1 MRKLVFIAAA
11 AAVACGCT
19 KRVYVPL
26 ERVNVVRDTFNSSS
40 RLADTLILRDSVVL
54 DRSGDTVRERTVR
67 ERWRLRSVH
76 DTVRSTVRDT
86 VLEPRIVEVEK
97 EKPRSLRGRV
107 SEAAGWMSAGVLLGA
122 VLLSAFRVSA
132 RKGR

>member
-26 ERVNVVRDTFNSSS
+26 ERVNVVRDTFHSSS

-86 VLEPRIVEVEK
+86 VVEPRIVEVEK
-97 EKPRSLRGRV
+97 EKPRSLRGRI
-107 SEAAGWMSAGVLLGA
+107 SEAAGWMSAGALLGA

>member
-26 ERVNVVRDTFNSSS
+26 ERVNVVRDTFHSSS

-54 DRSGDTVRERTVR
+54 DLSGDTVRERTVR

-86 VLEPRIVEVEK
+86 VVEPRIVEVEK

>member
-26 ERVNVVRDTFNSSS
+26 ERVNVVR
-40 RLADTLILRDSVVL
+40 DTLILRDSVVL

-86 VLEPRIVEVEK
+86 VVEPRIVEVEK
-97 EKPRSLRGRV
+97 EKPRSLRGRI

>member
-26 ERVNVVRDTFNSSS
+26 ERVNVVRDTFHSSS
-40 RLADTLILRDSVVL
+40 RLADTMILRDSVVL

-86 VLEPRIVEVEK
+86 VVEPRIVEVEK
-97 EKPRSLRGRV
+97 EKPRSLRGRI

>member
-26 ERVNVVRDTFNSSS
+26 ERVNVVRDTFHSSS
-40 RLADTLILRDSVVL
+40 RLADTMILRDSVVL

-86 VLEPRIVEVEK
+86 VVEPCIVEVEK

>member
-26 ERVNVVRDTFNSSS
+26 ERVNVVRDTFHSSS
-40 RLADTLILRDSVVL
+40 RLADTPILRDSVVL

-86 VLEPRIVEVEK
+86 VVEPRIVEVEK
-97 EKPRSLRGRV
+97 EKPRSLRGRI

>member
-11 AAVACGCT
+11 AAVAYGCT

-26 ERVNVVRDTFNSSS
+26 ERVNVVRDTFHSSS

-86 VLEPRIVEVEK
+86 VVEPRIVEVEK
-97 EKPRSLRGRV
+97 EKPRSLRGRI

>member
-26 ERVNVVRDTFNSSS
+26 ERVNVVRDTFHSSS

-86 VLEPRIVEVEK
+86 VVEPRIVEVEK
-97 EKPRSLRGRV
+97 EKPRSLRN
-107 SEAAGWMSAGVLLGA
+107 
-122 VLLSAFRVSA
+122 
-132 RKGR
+132 KQQPD

>member
-26 ERVNVVRDTFNSSS
+26 ERVNVVRDTFHSSS

-86 VLEPRIVEVEK
+86 VVEPRIVEVEK
-97 EKPRSLRGRV
+97 EKPRSLRGRI
-107 SEAAGWMSAGVLLGA
+107 SDAAGWMSAGVLLGA

>member
-26 ERVNVVRDTFNSSS
+26 ERVNVVRDTFHSSS

-86 VLEPRIVEVEK
+86 VVEPRIVEVEK
-97 EKPRSLRGRV
+97 EKPRSLRGRI
-107 SEAAGWMSAGVLLGA
+107 SEAAGWMSAGGLLGA

>member
-26 ERVNVVRDTFNSSS
+26 ERVNVVRDTFHSSS

-54 DRSGDTVRERTVR
+54 DRSGNTVRERTVR

-86 VLEPRIVEVEK
+86 VVEPRIVEVEK
-97 EKPRSLRGRV
+97 EKPRSLRGRI

>member
-26 ERVNVVRDTFNSSS
+26 ERVNVVRDTFHSSS

-86 VLEPRIVEVEK
+86 VVEPRIVEVEK

-107 SEAAGWMSAGVLLGA
+107 SEAAGWMSAGVVLGA

>member
-26 ERVNVVRDTFNSSS
+26 ERVNVVRDTFHSSS
-40 RLADTLILRDSVVL
+40 RLADTMILRDSVVL

-86 VLEPRIVEVEK
+86 VVEPRIVEVEK

-107 SEAAGWMSAGVLLGA
+107 SEAAGWMSVGALLGA

>member
-26 ERVNVVRDTFNSSS
+26 ERVNVVRDTFHSSS

-86 VLEPRIVEVEK
+86 VVEPRIVEVEK

-107 SEAAGWMSAGVLLGA
+107 SEAAGWMSVGALLGA

>member
-26 ERVNVVRDTFNSSS
+26 ERVNVVRDTFHSSS

-86 VLEPRIVEVEK
+86 VVEPRIVEVEK
-97 EKPRSLRGRV
+97 EKPRSLRGRI

>member
-26 ERVNVVRDTFNSSS
+26 ERVNVVRDTFHSSS
-40 RLADTLILRDSVVL
+40 RLADTMILRDSVVL

-86 VLEPRIVEVEK
+86 VVEPRIVEVEK

>member
-26 ERVNVVRDTFNSSS
+26 ERVNVVRDTFHSSS

-86 VLEPRIVEVEK
+86 VVEPRIVEVEK

>member
-26 ERVNVVRDTFNSSS
+26 ERVNVVRDTYQSSS

-86 VLEPRIVEVEK
+86 VVEPRIVEVEK

-107 SEAAGWMSAGVLLGA
+107 SEAAGWMSVGALLGA

>member
-26 ERVNVVRDTFNSSS
+26 ERVNVVRDTFHSSS

-86 VLEPRIVEVEK
+86 VVEPRIDEVEK
-97 EKPRSLRGRV
+97 EKPRSLRGRI

>member
-26 ERVNVVRDTFNSSS
+26 ERVNVVRDTFHSSS

-86 VLEPRIVEVEK
+86 VVEPRIVEVEK
-97 EKPRSLRGRV
+97 EKPRSLRGRI
-107 SEAAGWMSAGVLLGA
+107 SEAAGRMSAGVLLGA
-122 VLLSAFRVSA
+122 VLLRAFRVSA

>member
-1 MRKLVFIAAA
+1 M
-11 AAVACGCT
+11 
-19 KRVYVPL
+19 
-26 ERVNVVRDTFNSSS
+26 
-40 RLADTLILRDSVVL
+40 
-54 DRSGDTVRERTVR
+54 
-67 ERWRLRSVH
+67 H

-86 VLEPRIVEVEK
+86 VVEPRIVEVEK
-97 EKPRSLRGRV
+97 EKPRSLRGRI

>member
-26 ERVNVVRDTFNSSS
+26 ERVNVVRDTCHSSS

-86 VLEPRIVEVEK
+86 VVEPRIVEVEK